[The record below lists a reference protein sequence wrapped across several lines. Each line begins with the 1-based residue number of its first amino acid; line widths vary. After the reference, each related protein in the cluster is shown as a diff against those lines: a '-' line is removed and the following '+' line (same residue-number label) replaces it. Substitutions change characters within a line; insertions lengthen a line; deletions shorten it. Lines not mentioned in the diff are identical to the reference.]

1 VPGPSAL
8 EVGMATEKLKRY
20 KSLGTGQIPVEV
32 IKAEVEQFALISIN
46 ALILLEIRRNC
57 LRSGRSLSL
66 YVS

>member
-1 VPGPSAL
+1 MPGPSAL